1 MEAPRSMTAPTT
13 KMTYSKR
20 WIWKMKMMVKMKT
33 NISMRKKV
41 KRTHIKFTITF
52 LVVQIILQ
60 LGNEILRNLGVEDP
74 IDDVAVFFR

>member
-1 MEAPRSMTAPTT
+1 MEAPKSMTALTT

-20 WIWKMKMMVKMKT
+20 WTWKMKMMVKMKT
-33 NISMRKKV
+33 STSMRKKV
-41 KRTHIKFTITF
+41 IRTHINVTITI

>member
-1 MEAPRSMTAPTT
+1 MEDPRSMTAPTT

-20 WIWKMKMMVKMKT
+20 WTWKMKMMVKMKT